1 MLGTKPS
8 SPRSQLPNLSVLSS
22 TINKKRVLLSAAS
35 FVFCLRIM
43 IASFVTFRLPVIVVA
58 ISNLD
63 MLLWYA
69 EGQSNKVFQPMATE
83 RVPIVAATLI
93 SSFDPPDR
101 LLSVDAADTT
111 RWDCQYEENTD
122 DYYCFKYAYHLQIS
136 LPPSIVGVFLCVV
149 DLSTIESPDPLR
161 ELCIPHCLM
170 YDELTG
176 DYCNECG
183 LTPSNEVV
191 YDCRNVFHRTGEDN
205 VTANVSTCL
214 AKNTRG
220 ECTNSPTEP
229 SYIGWVCNKGAAT
242 GTGYLCTRRSYA
254 VPIPNPA
261 FDQSNASVVPNS
273 YTTLLCANDI
283 GGMTVADCELPLC
296 RILLYVSTDSY
307 GLGMVRGGYLL
318 CESCEV
324 LPKNASYSFAYD
336 CAKTFPEMPCP
347 IRDASGTCL
356 DPEPEQIPPTND
368 SASIREQF
376 ELDSNTTST
385 SAWRWTVIRLQ
396 PTTFNVISDIF
407 AYFTR
412 FAIGMA
418 IASLYPLLMTLR
430 LRRGQAIPLEELGQ
444 MPSDFVTSLKH
455 VFNISGPMVLLA
467 ILLAFADFS
476 HSVADMGLDFETGTQ
491 EGQPMPVLVL
501 GPGKR
506 NSHRPIQ
513 LSGDPLNV
521 RTNAVSKLS
530 FLGIDVDKGRTQDV
544 LVNAYVAATI
554 LIARGG
560 SPFVSN
566 VPIAERV
573 TLQNAVLANVSGFV
587 ASFVPGDHPIAY
599 MAKEIPLDCS
609 DVAMAVVDQ
618 ISSGDRYVDTSV
630 ENIAWVPN
638 CTLSGMRS
646 SGIFGSDSWTL
657 AHHHPRILENAY
669 IKLDATNSD
678 IFLRNGTEVFQVFQA
693 TAEDKRLAR
702 DREDWTQG
710 RAMSSV
716 DGIVIGNL
724 TIDLGAVVFATG
736 CRVFGSFLS
745 PGGVDERG
753 EYGLIGEIPL
763 ECPPRPSGLPL
774 TNDLECIA
782 IVTVECAIFRE
793 DIVAHVHE
801 VYGPLTESTECE
813 LSGLRLVWGRDL
825 VADSELVTVVAG
837 LYGIVRPMI
846 WDDGDRRFQE
856 NGILAAIFA
865 LGTVEERP
873 SIETVVRASVNITY
887 VLFMLLPVFFTFVI
901 VLLMHQSYRF
911 CLVVPKS
918 PWELMVQ
925 AKGSSLIPEAPCPE
939 EEFPVVDKNLVYGL
953 YFDNEQ
959 GKVMLGIT
967 HKSSI
972 GEIQEKT
979 LADTSQD
986 QEASLSTEEP
996 EAADALHDPSGSTG
1010 TTQDT
1015 SQDQEASLSTQ
1026 EPEAADTQQDPSG
1039 STGITQDKGPK
1050 ECSIDGKRD
1059 ESKRIHEFE
1068 RDESARVDNTPNTC
1082 AKEQETARMLKQRRC
1097 PRPSDDG
1104 QIAVPVRKNRILL

>member
-1 MLGTKPS
+1 
-8 SPRSQLPNLSVLSS
+8 
-22 TINKKRVLLSAAS
+22 
-35 FVFCLRIM
+35 M
-43 IASFVTFRLPVIVVA
+43 IASFVTFRLLVIVVA
-58 ISNLD
+58 ISNLA
-63 MLLWYA
+63 MLLWCV
-69 EGQSNKVFQPMATE
+69 EGQSNKVFQPMATQ
-83 RVPIVAATLI
+83 RVPTADATLI

-101 LLSVDAADTT
+101 LLSVDAADTI
-111 RWDCQYEENTD
+111 RWDCHFDFRFYG
-122 DYYCFKYAYHLQIS
+122 YVCFKYAYDLQIS
-136 LPPSIVGVFLCVV
+136 LPSSIVGAFLCVA
-149 DLSTIESPDPLR
+149 DLSLIESPDPQR
-161 ELCIPHCLM
+161 ELCVPHCWM
-170 YDELTG
+170 FDEITG
-176 DYCNECG
+176 EYCNECG
-183 LTPSNEVV
+183 LTPSSEVV
-191 YDCRNVFHRTGEDN
+191 YDCRNVFPPTDENN

-220 ECTNSPTEP
+220 ECTNSPTEL
-229 SYIGWVCNKGAAT
+229 SYIGWLCNTGDPF
-242 GTGYLCTRRSYA
+242 GTGFLCTRRSFA
-254 VPIPNPA
+254 VPLPNPA
-261 FDQSNASVVPNS
+261 FDQFNASVVPNS

-283 GGMTVADCELPLC
+283 GGMTVADCEQPFC
-296 RILLYVSTDSY
+296 SILLGVSSDSY
-307 GLGMVRGGYLL
+307 GIGQVQGGHII

-324 LPKNASYSFAYD
+324 LPENASYSFAYD
-336 CAKTFPEMPCP
+336 CSQAFPDMACP
-347 IRDASGTCL
+347 IRDASGTCI

-376 ELDSNTTST
+376 ELDSTATST
-385 SAWRWTVIRLQ
+385 SAWGWTVIRLH

-412 FAIGMA
+412 FVIGMA

-430 LRRGQAIPLEELGQ
+430 LRRGQAIPLDELGQ

-455 VFNISGPMVLLA
+455 VFNISCPMVLLA

-476 HSVADMGLDFETGTQ
+476 HSVADMGLDFETDTQ
-491 EGQPMPVLVL
+491 EGRPMPVLVL
-501 GPGKR
+501 APDKR

-530 FLGIDVDKGRTQDV
+530 YFGIDFDKGRTQDV
-544 LVNAYVAATI
+544 LVDAYVAATS

-566 VPIAERV
+566 VPIAERI

-587 ASFVPGDHPIAY
+587 ASFVPGDHPLAY

-609 DVAMAVVDQ
+609 DVAMAIVDQ
-618 ISSGDRYVDTSV
+618 ISSGNRDFDISV

-638 CTLSGMRS
+638 CTLTGTRS
-646 SGIFGSDSWTL
+646 SGIFGSDSWKL
-657 AHHHPRILENAY
+657 AHHHAHILENAY

-678 IFLRNGTEVFQVFQA
+678 IFLRNSTDVFQVFQA

-724 TIDLGAVVFATG
+724 TINFGTVVFATG
-736 CRVFGSFLS
+736 WDVIGSFFN
-745 PGGVDERG
+745 PVVERR

-763 ECPPRPSGLPL
+763 ECPARPSGLPL
-774 TNDLECIA
+774 TNDVECIA
-782 IVTVECAIFRE
+782 IVTVECNIFRE
-793 DIVAHVHE
+793 DIVPHVHE
-801 VYGPLTESTECE
+801 VYGPLTESTECA
-813 LSGLRLVWGRDL
+813 LNGLRLVWGRNFR
-825 VADSELVTVVAG
+825 ADSELVAVVAG
-837 LYGIVRPMI
+837 LYGIVRPVI

-865 LGTVEERP
+865 LGTMEERP
-873 SIETVVRASVNITY
+873 SIETVVRASVNIIY
-887 VLFMLLPVFFTFVI
+887 VVFMLFPVVFTFVL

-925 AKGSSLIPEAPCPE
+925 AKGSSLIPNRPCPD
-939 EEFPVVDKNLVYGL
+939 EEFPVVDKNLVYGW
-953 YFDNEQ
+953 YFDDEQ
-959 GKVMLGIT
+959 GKAMLGIT

-986 QEASLSTEEP
+986 QEASLFIDEP
-996 EAADALHDPSGSTG
+996 EAASGSTG

-1026 EPEAADTQQDPSG
+1026 EPEAADTPQDPSRLTGTTQDTSQDQEASLSTQEPEAADTPQDPSG
-1039 STGITQDKGPK
+1039 LTGTTQDKGSK
-1050 ECSIDGKRD
+1050 DCSMDGKRD
-1059 ESKRIHEFE
+1059 
-1068 RDESARVDNTPNTC
+1068 
-1082 AKEQETARMLKQRRC
+1082 
-1097 PRPSDDG
+1097 
-1104 QIAVPVRKNRILL
+1104 